1 MSISR
6 STARNLI
13 VMIAVLM
20 AALAVFLYAG
30 YFLKNK
36 EQTLGTQL
44 ETLKKEQQ
52 QEAMYFK
59 LEKLAIDS
67 KAKREELHAPLMDQ
81 ESKSIEVLTW
91 IEGLAPRSG
100 VSLET
105 KNLQKVTD
113 KESKTD
119 WIEVTL
125 VFSGT
130 QNNVERFLAILEH
143 IPYLSYVTS
152 LNMTARSSDNWEA
165 TATLR
170 ILLFK
175 AQ

>member
-1 MSISR
+1 MLGI
-6 STARNLI
+6 
-13 VMIAVLM
+13 
-20 AALAVFLYAG
+20 ALAGYLYAG

-36 EQTLGTQL
+36 EQALRGQIEALTKQ
-44 ETLKKEQQ
+44 QQ
-52 QEAMYFK
+52 QESLYFR
-59 LEKLAIDS
+59 LEKLAVDS
-67 KAKREELHAPLMDQ
+67 KERREALRAPLLDQ

-91 IEGLAPRSG
+91 IESLAPQNG
-100 VSLET
+100 ITLET

-113 KESKTD
+113 KETKTD
-119 WIEVTL
+119 WIEVSF

-130 QNNVERFLAILEH
+130 EERVERFIAILEH

-152 LNMTARSSDNWEA
+152 LSMAAQSGGNWEA

-175 AQ
+175 TP